1 MKTNTMFV
9 FKVSYILVTCIDKTA
24 LEYVPED
31 FVLIPAFTS
40 SEAYDLALAT
50 VKARAASS
58 AAEVPNE
65 SIMVYIISVKLDEE
79 ATAKQE
85 MLFSHY
91 TGLRRFSLICEIIYY
106 ALLVWFVMLTS
117 FDWFNSY
124 DFRNK
129 ILAYAVCAFAILICY
144 FGKKVALKE
153 IKK

>member
-91 TGLRRFSLICEIIYY
+91 TGLRRFSLVSEIIYY

-117 FDWFNSY
+117 FDWFKDCDLKS
-124 DFRNK
+124 K
-129 ILAYAVCAFAILICY
+129 ILVCAMSAFAILVCY
-144 FGKKVALKE
+144 FGRKSVLKE